1 MSAEPEVLIAVE
13 RGVGRITLN
22 RPRALNALTH
32 AMILDIAAA
41 LAAWAEDPLVREVVI
56 TGAGER
62 AFCAGGDVRSVTE
75 RLVAGEVASEL
86 SIRFFREEYRLNRA
100 IRRYPKPYA
109 AILDGITMGGGV
121 GLSIHGAIR
130 VATERT
136 VLAMPEM
143 AIGFFPDVGGGH
155 VLARFPDQLG
165 LYMAL
170 TGARAGPADC
180 VALGAATHYVSDA
193 NLAAFS
199 AAIGSAPIEALLAE
213 HAESPGE
220 APMLAQRA
228 AIGRCFGAG
237 GVEAILT
244 ALDAEGGDW
253 AAATASALRR
263 KSPTSLK
270 VAHRQLDLAAGL
282 DFDANMVMEY
292 RLCRRF
298 LEGHDFIEGVRAVLI
313 DKDNAPAWQPPTL
326 DAVDA
331 AMVEAYFA
339 PLGDRDLT
347 FDDTGGEGRTA

>member
-1 MSAEPEVLIAVE
+1 MSAEPEVLIAVV

-22 RPRALNALTH
+22 RPRALNAFTYG
-32 AMILDIAAA
+32 MILDVAAA
-41 LAAWAEDPLVREVVI
+41 LAAWAEDPAVSEVVI

-62 AFCAGGDVRSVTE
+62 AFCAGGDVRSVTD
-75 RLVAGEVASEL
+75 RLMAGEVGYGL
-86 SIRFFREEYRLNRA
+86 SDQFFRDEYRLNRT

-121 GLSIHGAIR
+121 GLSIHGGIR

-155 VLARFPDQLG
+155 ALARFPDKLG

-180 VALGAATHYVSDA
+180 LALGAATHYVSDA
-193 NLAAFS
+193 NLEALM
-199 AAIGSAPIEALLAE
+199 AAIGSAPIAALLADL
-213 HAESPGE
+213 AESPGE
-220 APMLAQRA
+220 APMLAERA

-237 GVEAILT
+237 GVEAIVA

-253 AAATASALRR
+253 AAATATILRR
-263 KSPTSLK
+263 MSPTSLK

-292 RLCRRF
+292 RICQRF
-298 LEGHDFIEGVRAVLI
+298 MAGHDFVEGVRAVLI
-313 DKDNAPAWQPPTL
+313 DKDNAPHWQPATL
-326 DAVDA
+326 DAVDE

-339 PLGDRDLT
+339 PLGDRDLS
-347 FDDTGGEGRTA
+347 FDEGGPERRTA